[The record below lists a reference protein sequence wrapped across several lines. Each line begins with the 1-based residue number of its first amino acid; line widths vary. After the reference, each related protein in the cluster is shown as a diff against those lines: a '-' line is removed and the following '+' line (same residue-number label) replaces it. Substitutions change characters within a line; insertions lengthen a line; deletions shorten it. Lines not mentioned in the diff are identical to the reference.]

1 MKRKISVLLL
11 LVCCIHFM
19 LGFGFT
25 KVSKVEQSINAIGV
39 VTIESR
45 DAIETAEKMYA
56 ELSPR
61 NQKKV
66 DNYGALL
73 MARAELNRQVKLV
86 DTAQKAIDAIQEPI
100 TRDSSAAII
109 EANRAYNEAREVGAH
124 SYITGYG
131 NLYMAIDTYAAL
143 VVEDADKL
151 LKQQKYADAYEL
163 YAMVCNHFATSASGG
178 RAYDG
183 CRDASIGGTERL
195 YSDGK
200 MEETLNSLD
209 EIDRNYGASEKS
221 MALREKLLKRLE
233 QQRPTSGKV
242 FKNSTGWGYCEFT
255 VSAGNT
261 DACVKLEDIH
271 DPAKYA
277 MFFIRAGEE
286 ATVKVK
292 DGSYIAKYATGE
304 YWFNMDSLFGSR
316 TAYTKAEDILEF
328 TTTREGNSIYYTT
341 IQITLYEVAGG
352 DLETSEIDPN
362 TF

>member
-11 LVCCIHFM
+11 LACCIQFM

-25 KVSKVEQSINAIGV
+25 KVSKVEQSINAIGI

-73 MARAELNRQVKLV
+73 MARAELDRQLKLV
-86 DTAQKAIDAIQEPI
+86 DTAQKAIDSIKEPI
-100 TRDSSAAII
+100 TRDSGAQII

-131 NLYMAIDTYAAL
+131 DLYMAIDTYAAL
-143 VVEDADKL
+143 VIEDADKL

-163 YAMVCNHFATSASGG
+163 YAMVCNHFAASASSG

-183 CRDASIGGTERL
+183 CRDASIGGAERL
-195 YSDGK
+195 YSGGK
-200 MEETLNSLD
+200 LEDALNALN
-209 EIDRNYGASEKS
+209 EIDRYYGGSEKS
-221 MALREKLLKRLE
+221 TALREKVLKRLE
-233 QQRPTSGKV
+233 QQRPSNGKV
-242 FKNSTGWGYCEFT
+242 FQNATGWGYGQFT
-255 VSAGNT
+255 VSAGSR
-261 DACVKLEDIH
+261 DACVKLENIN
-271 DPAKYA
+271 DPAQYVL
-277 MFFIRAGEE
+277 FYVRAGEE

-292 DGSYIAKYATGE
+292 DGSYVAKYATGE
-304 YWFNMDSLFGSR
+304 YWFDKDSLFGSD
-316 TAYTKAEDILEF
+316 TAYTKAEDVLEF

-341 IQITLYEVAGG
+341 IQITLYEVIGG